1 MREKMGGERVTNF
14 LIKTFIKNSGDTENP
29 AVRSAYG
36 KLAGKVGIACN
47 VLLCVGKFIAGIIS
61 GSLSISA
68 DAVNNLSDA
77 SSSIISLIGFKLSE
91 KSADREHPYGHGRY
105 EYLAGFMVAALII
118 VIGAELFRDS
128 IIKIIKPTEV
138 LFGVLPIAVLSVS
151 IFLKLWMMIFYL
163 GIARRINS
171 DTLRASAM
179 DSRNDVFSTLAVLIA
194 LIISHAAGINLDGI
208 MGALVAVVILIS
220 GIGLVRDAIN
230 PLLGKAP
237 SEEMVEKIRKR
248 ILSYDGVLGTH
259 DLMIHDY
266 GPGRIFASVHVEVP
280 AEMTLTE
287 CHDIIDKI
295 ERDFLGGGMN
305 MLVHPDPIVSD
316 DTVTG
321 KAAAAVTETVKALDT
336 RLSVHDIR
344 VLGAPEPKRVI
355 FDCVLP
361 PDTGLSKR
369 DIEEAVSRRLRE
381 MYEDCRPIITFD
393 DGYASIPK
401 SVDS

>member
-1 MREKMGGERVTNF
+1 MANSPIKM
-14 LIKTFIKNSGDTENP
+14 LIKNCGDVENP

-36 KLAGKVGIACN
+36 KFAGKVGIICN
-47 VLLCVGKFIAGIIS
+47 VLLCVGKFIAGIVS

-118 VIGAELFRDS
+118 VIGAELLRDS
-128 IIKIIKPTEV
+128 IIRIIQPSEV
-138 LFGVLPIAVLSVS
+138 LFGALPIAVLSVS
-151 IFLKLWMMIFYL
+151 VLVKLLMMIFYL
-163 GIARRINS
+163 KIARRISS

-179 DSRNDVFSTLAVLIA
+179 DSRNDVFSTLAVLVA

-208 MGALVAVVILIS
+208 MGALVAVIILIS
-220 GIGLVRDAIN
+220 GIGLVRDTIN

-237 SEEMVEKIRKR
+237 SEETVTKIREK
-248 ILSYDGVLGTH
+248 ILSYNGVLGTH

-266 GPGRIFASVHVEVP
+266 GPGRIFASVHVEVA

-295 ERDFLGGGMN
+295 ERDFLESGMN

-321 KAAAAVTETVKALDT
+321 KAAALVTETVTGLDG
-336 RLSVHDIR
+336 RLTVHDIR

-361 PDTGLSKR
+361 PELGISKR
-369 DIEEAVSRRLRE
+369 DIEEAVASRLRE
-381 MYEDCRPIITFD
+381 QFEDCLPVITFD

-401 SVDS
+401 SNAEE

>member
-1 MREKMGGERVTNF
+1 MTNF
-14 LIKTFIKNSGDTENP
+14 LIKTFIKNHNDVENP

-47 VLLCVGKFIAGIIS
+47 VLLCLSKFIAGIVS

-77 SSSIISLIGFKLSE
+77 SSSVISLIGFKLSE
-91 KSADREHPYGHGRY
+91 RSADREHPYGHGRY

-118 VIGAELFRDS
+118 VIGAELLRDS
-128 IIKIIKPTEV
+128 IIKIITPTEV

-151 IFLKLWMMIFYL
+151 ILLKLWMMIFYL
-163 GIARRINS
+163 KIAKRISS

-179 DSRNDVFSTLAVLIA
+179 DSRNDVFSTLAVLTA

-220 GIGLVRDAIN
+220 GTGLVKEAIN

-237 SEEMVEKIRKR
+237 SEEMVEEIRRK

-266 GPGRIFASVHVEVP
+266 GPGRKFASVHVEVP
-280 AEMTLTE
+280 AELTLTE

-295 ERDFLGGGMN
+295 ERDFLNCGMN
-305 MLVHPDPIVSD
+305 MLVHPDPIVFD

-321 KAAAAVTETVKALDT
+321 KIAVLVTETVQELDEQLT
-336 RLSVHDIR
+336 VHDIR
-344 VLGAPEPKRVI
+344 VLGSPEPKRVI

-361 PDTGLSKR
+361 PDTELSKR
-369 DIEEAVSRRLRE
+369 DIEDAVLRRLQE
-381 MYEDCRPIITFD
+381 MYEGCRPVITFD

-401 SVDS
+401 SNTEE